1 MSAKVIELGTIPAPR
16 EPRLPVA
23 FERLF
28 DAEYAR
34 VVRIAQRVLGDA
46 AEAEDVAQEAFMSFY
61 RAHPAEA
68 PYAAAWLH
76 AAAAHGAVNVLRGR
90 KRRVA
95 RETNDA
101 LQRAARAVA
110 DPESE
115 AVLSEERALVREA
128 LARIPA
134 KSASVLALRYS
145 GLSYAE
151 VAQAIG
157 VKADQIGTLLRRA
170 EDALRKEVMRHG

>member
-46 AEAEDVAQEAFMSFY
+46 TEAEDVAQEAFMSFY

-68 PYAAAWLH
+68 PYAAPWLH
-76 AAAAHGAVNVLRGR
+76 AAAAHGALNVLRGR

-101 LQRAARAVA
+101 IERAASAVA

-170 EDALRKEVMRHG
+170 EEALRKEVMRNG

>member
-1 MSAKVIELGTIPAPR
+1 MSAKVIELGTLPTSGDA
-16 EPRLPVA
+16 RLPVA

-68 PYAAAWLH
+68 PYAPAWLH
-76 AAAAHGAVNVLRGR
+76 AAAAHGALNVLRGR

-95 RETNDA
+95 RETRDA
-101 LQRAARAVA
+101 LERASSAVA
-110 DPESE
+110 DPEAE
-115 AVLSEERALVREA
+115 AVLAEERTLVRDA

-151 VAQAIG
+151 VAAALG
-157 VKADQIGTLLRRA
+157 VNADQIGTLLRRA

>member
-1 MSAKVIELGTIPAPR
+1 MSAKVIELGTLPASR
-16 EPRLPVA
+16 DPRLPVA

-28 DAEYAR
+28 EAEYGR

-61 RAHPAEA
+61 RAHPADA
-68 PYAAAWLH
+68 PFAPAWLH
-76 AAAAHGAVNVLRGR
+76 AAAAHGALNVLRGS

-95 RETNDA
+95 RETTDA
-101 LQRAARAVA
+101 AERAASAIA

-115 AVLSEERALVREA
+115 AVLAEERALIRDA

-151 VAQAIG
+151 VAAAIG
-157 VKADQIGTLLRRA
+157 VNADQIGTLLRRA
-170 EDALRKEVMRHG
+170 EEALRKEVMRHG